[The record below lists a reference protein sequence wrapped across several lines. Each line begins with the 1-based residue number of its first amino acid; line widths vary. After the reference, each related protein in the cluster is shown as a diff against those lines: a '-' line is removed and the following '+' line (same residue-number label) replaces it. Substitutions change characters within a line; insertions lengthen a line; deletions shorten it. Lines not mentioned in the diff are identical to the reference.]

1 MAMDVPRPDRKKA
14 KRKRQIIIGILVA
27 AAFIAISF
35 GINSLEPAAREV
47 DSSSVWVDTVRRGEM
62 LRSVRGAGT
71 LVPEE
76 IRWIAAE
83 TEGRVERIVVDP
95 GAEVRADTV
104 ILELSDP
111 ATEQAAQDAELAL
124 KAAIARYTD
133 LRVRLESQ
141 VLDQEA
147 NLAKV
152 KADYQTAV
160 LQAES
165 KQELFKHQL
174 IPEIELK
181 SSNLTAEQLE
191 VRYDIEQK
199 RIKKFADS
207 IEAQLAVENNA
218 LEQARA
224 LQKLRSDRLN
234 SLQVLAGI
242 DGVLQQVPVEEGQ
255 RVTPGTN
262 LARVARPDRLKAEV
276 RIAETQAKDVLF
288 GQIAVIDTRNG
299 KVQGKVV
306 RIDPAVQQGTVTV
319 EVRLEGELPK
329 GARPDLSID
338 GEIELERL
346 VDVLYMGRPVY
357 GQAHSTVGLFKV
369 NADGETAELT
379 QVQIGRSSVNFVEVV
394 SGLKEGDRVI
404 LTDSSQWNDATRI
417 RLK

>member
-14 KRKRQIIIGILVA
+14 KRKRQIIIGSLVA
-27 AAFIAISF
+27 AAFIAITF

-47 DSSSVWVDTVRRGEM
+47 DSSSVWVDSVRRGEM

-95 GAEVRADTV
+95 GAQVEAGTV

-133 LRVRLESQ
+133 LKVRLESQ
-141 VLDQEA
+141 LLDQEA

-160 LQAES
+160 LQKES

-207 IEAQLAVENNA
+207 IEAQLAVEKNA

-224 LQKLRSDRLN
+224 LQELRSDRLS
-234 SLQVLAGI
+234 SLQVRAGI

-288 GQIAVIDTRNG
+288 GQTAVIDTRNG
-299 KVQGKVV
+299 KVEGKVV

-346 VDVLYMGRPVY
+346 EDVLYMGRPVY

>member
-14 KRKRQIIIGILVA
+14 KRRRQMLIGGLVLIG
-27 AAFIAISF
+27 FIVVTV

-47 DSSSVWVDTVRRGEM
+47 DSSSVWVESVRRGEM

-95 GAEVRADTV
+95 GAEVSADTV

-124 KAAIARYTD
+124 KSAIARYTD
-133 LRVRLESQ
+133 LKVRLESQ
-141 VLDQEA
+141 LLDQEA

-152 KADYQTAV
+152 KADYETGL

-165 KQELFKHQL
+165 KKELFKHQL

-181 SSNLTAEQLE
+181 SSVLAAEQLE

-207 IEAQLAVENNA
+207 IEAQLAVEKNA

-224 LQKLRSDRLN
+224 LQQLRSARLS

-262 LARVARPDRLKAEV
+262 LARVAQPDKLKAEV

-299 KVQGKVV
+299 KVEGKVV

-346 VDVLYMGRPVY
+346 EDVLYMGRPVY
-357 GQAHSTVGLFKV
+357 GQAHSTIGLFKV
-369 NADGETAELT
+369 SPDGETAELT
-379 QVQIGRSSVNFVEVV
+379 QVQIGRSSVNFVEVLG
-394 SGLKEGDRVI
+394 GLQEGDRVI